1 MKIKGII
8 LTAAICA
15 GSVVGI
21 SYGVS
26 RVMSSNV
33 KPVEVV
39 EVDSVNTAGYN
50 FFNSDTISGTV
61 VSRDTQS
68 VELDDEHKLVAVY
81 VTAGDSVKKGDKL
94 LEYDMTADE
103 LKAESADLDRR
114 SLELSL
120 KNLEKDLELLR
131 SGKMPGEDEIDDSDD
146 SADAE
151 GEEIDLTG
159 SDFDPFAVRWTGR
172 GGKEWSLRN
181 WYGGLFHWSGCE
193 DH

>member
-26 RVMSSNV
+26 RMMSSNV

-81 VTAGDSVKKGDKL
+81 VTTGDNVKKGDKL

-120 KNLEKDLELLR
+120 KNMENGGFRIVKR
-131 SGKMPGEDEIDDSDD
+131 
-146 SADAE
+146 
-151 GEEIDLTG
+151 
-159 SDFDPFAVRWTGR
+159 VNCY
-172 GGKEWSLRN
+172 GGKDRFILQKNR
-181 WYGGLFHWSGCE
+181 
-193 DH
+193 

>member
-50 FFNSDTISGTV
+50 LFNSDTISGTV

-81 VTAGDSVKKGDKL
+81 VTTGDNVKKGDKRL
-94 LEYDMTADE
+94 
-103 LKAESADLDRR
+103 
-114 SLELSL
+114 
-120 KNLEKDLELLR
+120 
-131 SGKMPGEDEIDDSDD
+131 
-146 SADAE
+146 
-151 GEEIDLTG
+151 
-159 SDFDPFAVRWTGR
+159 
-172 GGKEWSLRN
+172 
-181 WYGGLFHWSGCE
+181 
-193 DH
+193 

>member
-50 FFNSDTISGTV
+50 SRSTLTSHSVDWMMIISL
-61 VSRDTQS
+61 SRCMFPR
-68 VELDDEHKLVAVY
+68 A
-81 VTAGDSVKKGDKL
+81 TA
-94 LEYDMTADE
+94 
-103 LKAESADLDRR
+103 
-114 SLELSL
+114 
-120 KNLEKDLELLR
+120 
-131 SGKMPGEDEIDDSDD
+131 
-146 SADAE
+146 
-151 GEEIDLTG
+151 
-159 SDFDPFAVRWTGR
+159 
-172 GGKEWSLRN
+172 
-181 WYGGLFHWSGCE
+181 
-193 DH
+193 

>member
-68 VELDDEHKLVAVY
+68 VELDDDHKLVAVY
-81 VTAGDSVKKGDKL
+81 VSAGDSVKKGDKL

-103 LKAESADLDRR
+103 LKAESAGKNILI
-114 SLELSL
+114 STHAIALKGALEYLTPESKGSYWA
-120 KNLEKDLELLR
+120 KNIGNCAVYRTELTDGAFLA
-131 SGKMPGEDEIDDSDD
+131 PEAWEPD
-146 SADAE
+146 
-151 GEEIDLTG
+151 
-159 SDFDPFAVRWTGR
+159 
-172 GGKEWSLRN
+172 
-181 WYGGLFHWSGCE
+181 
-193 DH
+193 